1 MSTHTSEEKD
11 NNKLQ
16 IQYQKRN
23 PSSFEELSKK
33 IQLLIDDPIKL
44 QNGYTILSEEE
55 NQINFCN
62 NLLKIAFESEKENNP
77 NKKKLSAIAF
87 IKFLKKNYN
96 LFITNEEKLEI
107 VSYFLSNISTTDYFL
122 KNFTAKSLGF
132 IAAKE
137 FPNCYESFIKILIF
151 YI

>member
-44 QNGYTILSEEE
+44 QNGYTILSE
-55 NQINFCN
+55 
-62 NLLKIAFESEKENNP
+62 
-77 NKKKLSAIAF
+77 
-87 IKFLKKNYN
+87 
-96 LFITNEEKLEI
+96 
-107 VSYFLSNISTTDYFL
+107 
-122 KNFTAKSLGF
+122 
-132 IAAKE
+132 
-137 FPNCYESFIKILIF
+137 
-151 YI
+151 

>member
-62 NLLKIAFESEKENNP
+62 NLLKIEFES
-77 NKKKLSAIAF
+77 KK
-87 IKFLKKNYN
+87 
-96 LFITNEEKLEI
+96 
-107 VSYFLSNISTTDYFL
+107 
-122 KNFTAKSLGF
+122 
-132 IAAKE
+132 
-137 FPNCYESFIKILIF
+137 
-151 YI
+151 